1 MAGVALTTS
10 LTLTAYDVYNN
21 IKTDYTG
28 TVTITST
35 DPLATKPG
43 PYTFTTGIAGDN
55 GIHTF
60 AGSSFTLKTA
70 GDRTF
75 TFAHS
80 LVSVTTAAIEV
91 NPAAVSYLA
100 LEDEGDGSGIDID
113 ETILKAGEELAA
125 YPVTRDAFDNFIEN
139 VAANAWS
146 VEGETGGVTDGDL
159 TPAIDKKSAVFAG
172 KLVGTG
178 VIRVTL
184 GAFVANADI
193 EVVPGD
199 LDSFTISAIGDP
211 QVAGVGFGPV
221 TVTAY
226 DAKGNVKTDYQG
238 GAGLAAS
245 SGEDPVLGAPFTFT
259 DGVWEGNV
267 TLTLAGD
274 DIYLTV
280 ADGSVSEDS
289 NWFDVNPGPF
299 AALVLEHSLNNA
311 IWQTDDIIT
320 AQVYR
325 YLRIRLTDGWENPLA
340 DLDSTALNALVLK
353 IAWDDDGVPGAAL
366 VSALPSYSGSTNSE
380 GYITFGSYQFQAG
393 TAYVNQQHV
402 WTDLDSS
409 GAVNGAEIDSNP
421 LRITFSA
428 NEPT

>member
-1 MAGVALTTS
+1 M
-10 LTLTAYDVYNN
+10 
-21 IKTDYTG
+21 
-28 TVTITST
+28 
-35 DPLATKPG
+35 
-43 PYTFTTGIAGDN
+43 
-55 GIHTF
+55 
-60 AGSSFTLKTA
+60 
-70 GDRTF
+70 
-75 TFAHS
+75 
-80 LVSVTTAAIEV
+80 
-91 NPAAVSYLA
+91 
-100 LEDEGDGSGIDID
+100 
-113 ETILKAGEELAA
+113 
-125 YPVTRDAFDNFIEN
+125 
-139 VAANAWS
+139 AANAWS
-146 VEGETGGVTDGDL
+146 VEGETDGVLDGDL
-159 TPAIDKKSAVFAG
+159 SVAVDSKSAVFAG
-172 KLVGTG
+172 NLVGTG
-178 VIRVTL
+178 VIRATL

-226 DAKGNVKTDYQG
+226 DVKTNVKTDYAG
-238 GAGLAAS
+238 GASLSAS
-245 SGEDPVLGAPFTFT
+245 SGEDPALGAPFTFT
-259 DGVWEGNV
+259 DGAWAGNV
-267 TLTLAGD
+267 TLTLAGE

-299 AALVLEHSLNNA
+299 AALVLEHSLDNA
-311 IWQTDDIIT
+311 NWQTDDIIT

-325 YLRIRLTDGWENPLA
+325 YLRIQLTDGWENPLA

-380 GYITFGSYQFQAG
+380 GYITFGLYQFEAG
-393 TAYVNQQHV
+393 TAHVNQQHV

-421 LRITFSA
+421 LRITFTA